1 MLTKRESFVFFF
13 FLVFMIQKT
22 QRILYIMLSDKA
34 VISNTISDLYVFQN
48 SKHSPLH
55 LIHCLFNELLFPLI
69 LLNFQ
74 LLEKAGCCLYACD
87 ELPEIFDV
95 GSRMVS
101 VLECDLGQVRK
112 AKKLLGGKRKRLDS
126 SVSKNSSSS
135 EFPW

>member
-1 MLTKRESFVFFF
+1 MLTKTESVFFCCF
-13 FLVFMIQKT
+13 FFSFYDSKSSKNTLI
-22 QRILYIMLSDKA
+22 YIMLSDKA
-34 VISNTISDLYVFQN
+34 VISNIISDLYVFQN
-48 SKHSPLH
+48 SKHSLLH

-74 LLEKAGCCLYACD
+74 LPEKAGCCLYAYD

-112 AKKLLGGKRKRLDS
+112 A
-126 SVSKNSSSS
+126 
-135 EFPW
+135 